1 MVFITI
7 LLTYLQLFAEQLK
20 EQASKTDFDGSSV
33 ISFLYYLSKI
43 FAFCFQGNLDLTLT
57 LDLQSNSRW
66 NRFQC
71 NYWFSLKEQWK
82 SAYIL

>member
-43 FAFCFQGNLDLTLT
+43 FILPFAF
-57 LDLQSNSRW
+57 
-66 NRFQC
+66 
-71 NYWFSLKEQWK
+71 KV
-82 SAYIL
+82 ILILH